1 MVKFI
6 PCPARRMMLL
16 FCTFIFGCSGLGPQT
31 DPVLSSRAMAVS
43 LKAKAQNQSI
53 KSSKGIGNV
62 KIHTRGHTRTF
73 KIAWA
78 ATQRNQI
85 RITFLLSGHPVETII
100 SNGAAIEFYSHT
112 GAHKKHIVFSRNPNL
127 KKYLG
132 ICLKLSEIV
141 QILLGRLPIENFDD
155 AYFKPADPKQLTV
168 ILTKKFRPFSQQIVL
183 GKKQNIVQL
192 HSLDNLGNINYSM
205 HLSNR
210 KMIDSNPVPHKIHII
225 DQKNNRLVLKIIS
238 FSPNPLL
245 KAHVFQLTESG
256 S

>member
-6 PCPARRMMLL
+6 PCLALL
-16 FCTFIFGCSGLGPQT
+16 LICIFIFGCSGLRPQT
-31 DPVLSSRAMAVS
+31 DLLLDSRAMTVS

-53 KSSKGIGNV
+53 KSSKGIGTV
-62 KIHTRGHTRTF
+62 QIHTRDHTRTF

-100 SNGAAIEFYSHT
+100 SNGDAIECYSHT
-112 GAHKKHIVFSRNPNL
+112 GAHKKYIILSKNPNL

-132 ICLKLSEIV
+132 ISVKLSELV
-141 QILLGRLPIENFDD
+141 QILLGRLPIEDFDD
-155 AYFKPADPKQLTV
+155 AYFKPADPKKATV
-168 ILTKKFRPFSQQIVL
+168 ILTKQFRPFSQQITL
-183 GKKQNIVQL
+183 GKMQNIVQIQ
-192 HSLDNLGNINYSM
+192 SLDNLGNINYSM
-205 HLSNR
+205 HISNR
-210 KMIDSNPVPHKIHII
+210 KMIDSKKVPHNIHMI
-225 DQKNNRLVLKIIS
+225 DQQNNRLVFKIVS
-238 FSPNPLL
+238 FTPNPLL